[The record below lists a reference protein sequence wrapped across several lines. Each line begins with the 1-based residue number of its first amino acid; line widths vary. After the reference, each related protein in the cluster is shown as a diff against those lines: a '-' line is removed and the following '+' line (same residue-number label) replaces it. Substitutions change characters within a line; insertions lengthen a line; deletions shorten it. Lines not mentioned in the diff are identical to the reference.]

1 MSPVKRGLYRRFGAV
16 LTALAVSGVLATPAI
31 ASSGPS
37 HGRYYDGKPTSTA
50 GGFTSFALDFQASD
64 NGHQLKRLFLKYV
77 NFTCPGGAAA
87 SLLVPGNNTAAIAA
101 DRRFT
106 ITLPSMDSYSPNPPD
121 GSLVLSGHFG
131 GAGTVSGTLVFTG
144 AGQLAGCHKTIGWSG
159 KVRPLVEEFAGHVTE
174 GSDLAPISFY
184 RTIEPHSKVTD
195 FTIGAL
201 TVTCPGGGT
210 GQRAFTSVYSL
221 PTHPDATFGG
231 DIFFTDGEA
240 GNITGEFQGAAQAAG
255 TVSYTGRD
263 DCSYSDLIWSAHRV
277 AASVLGPLNF
287 G

>member
-1 MSPVKRGLYRRFGAV
+1 VKRGLHRRFGAV
-16 LTALAVSGVLATPAI
+16 LTALAVSGVLATAAL
-31 ASSGPS
+31 ASNRPS
-37 HGRYYDGKPTSTA
+37 RGRYYDGKPNSTA
-50 GGFTSFALDFQASD
+50 GFTSFALDFQVSR
-64 NGHQLKRLFLKYV
+64 NGRQLNRLFLKYV

-87 SLLVPGNNTAAIAA
+87 ELLVPGKNTAAVTPG
-101 DRRFT
+101 RRFT
-106 ITLPSMDSYSPNPPD
+106 ITLASTDSYSPNPPN
-121 GSLVLSGHFG
+121 GSVVLSGYFG
-131 GAGTVSGTLVFTG
+131 VAGTVSGTLVFTG
-144 AGQLAGCHKTIGWSG
+144 AGALAGCHKTIRWSG
-159 KVRPLVEEFAGHVTE
+159 KVRPLVEEFSGDVTQ

-210 GQRAFTSVYSL
+210 GRRTFKSVYSL
-221 PTHPDATFGG
+221 PTHANATFG
-231 DIFFTDGEA
+231 DDVFFTDGEA
-240 GNITGEFQGAAQAAG
+240 GNITGEFQSVTHAAG

-263 DCSYSDLIWSAHRV
+263 DCSYSDLSWSAHRV

>member
-1 MSPVKRGLYRRFGAV
+1 VKRGLYRRFGAV
-16 LTALAVSGVLATPAI
+16 LTALAVSGVLATGAL
-31 ASSGPS
+31 ASTGPS
-37 HGRYYDGKPTSTA
+37 RGRYYDGKPNSTT
-50 GGFTSFALDFQASD
+50 GFTQFALDFQVSRGGRQV
-64 NGHQLKRLFLKYV
+64 NRLSLKYV
-77 NFTCPGGAAA
+77 DFTCPGGAAA
-87 SLLVPGNNTAAIAA
+87 QLIVPGNKTAAVT
-101 DRRFT
+101 RVGRFT
-106 ITLPSMDSYSPNPPD
+106 LNLPSMDSYSPNPPD
-121 GSLVLSGHFG
+121 GSVVLSGHFG

-144 AGQLAGCHKTIGWSG
+144 AGQLAGCHKTLGWSG
-159 KVRPLVEEFAGHVTE
+159 KVRPLVEEFSGDVTQ

-210 GQRAFTSVYSL
+210 AQRAFESVYSL
-221 PTHPDATFGG
+221 ATHADATFGG
-231 DIFFTDGEA
+231 NVFFTDGEA
-240 GNITGEFQGAAQAAG
+240 GNITGDFHSATHAAG

-263 DCSYSDLIWSAHRV
+263 DCSYSDLSWSVHRV

>member
-1 MSPVKRGLYRRFGAV
+1 MKRRLDRRFGAV
-16 LTALAVSGVLATPAI
+16 LTALAVSGVLATAAL

-37 HGRYYDGKPTSTA
+37 RGRYYDGKPTSTA
-50 GGFTSFALDFQASD
+50 GFTSFALDFQVSRD
-64 NGHQLKRLFLKYV
+64 GRELKHVFLKYV

-87 SLLVPGNNTAAIAA
+87 ELLVPGNNTAAVTP
-101 DRRFT
+101 DGRFT

-121 GSLVLSGHFG
+121 GSLVLSGYFG
-131 GAGTVSGTLVFTG
+131 GAGTFGGTLVFTG
-144 AGQLAGCHKTIGWSG
+144 DGQLAGCHKTIRWSG
-159 KVRPLVEEFAGHVTE
+159 KVRPFVEEFSGQVTQ

-195 FTIGAL
+195 FTVGAL

-221 PTHPDATFGG
+221 PTHPNATFGA

-240 GNITGEFQGAAQAAG
+240 GNITGKFQSATHAAG
-255 TVSYTGRD
+255 TASYTGRD
-263 DCSYSDLIWSAHRV
+263 DCSYSDLSWSAHRV
-277 AASVLGPLNF
+277 AARVLGPLNF